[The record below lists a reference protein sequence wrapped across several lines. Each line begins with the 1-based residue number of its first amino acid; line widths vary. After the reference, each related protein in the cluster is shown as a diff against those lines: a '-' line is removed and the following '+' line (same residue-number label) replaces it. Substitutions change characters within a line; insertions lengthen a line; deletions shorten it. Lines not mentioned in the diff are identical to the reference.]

1 MFVRWH
7 MFFSDTMQESLFSAY
22 KENEEKVK
30 KFYPLVDQKKISFGT
45 SLFNKERFN
54 RTMFQYQTWE

>member
-1 MFVRWH
+1 
-7 MFFSDTMQESLFSAY
+7 MQESLFSAY